1 MEATFA
7 FLCLLSGHEN
17 TEGSRGQ
24 LLDPSP
30 DLVSSSA
37 LTDHAN
43 TVHVNHP
50 HPLGHLF
57 LIFLLEL
64 RPEFLPDIS
73 QG

>member
-17 TEGSRGQ
+17 TEGSGGQ
-24 LLDPSP
+24 LLGPSP

-43 TVHVNHP
+43 TVHVNQTPPPPP
-50 HPLGHLF
+50 HPNSWVIYF
-57 LIFLLEL
+57 
-64 RPEFLPDIS
+64 
-73 QG
+73 

>member
-1 MEATFA
+1 MEAIFA

-50 HPLGHLF
+50 PPPPLGSF
-57 LIFLLEL
+57 
-64 RPEFLPDIS
+64 IS
-73 QG
+73 NFSSRTQT